1 MGNLSIVIPCFN
13 EADNLNTIYRKL
25 DSLHNL
31 KPDVEIVLVDN
42 GSEDDTPVLMED
54 HLVMRKQF
62 IKLLR
67 IKKNVGYGHGIM
79 EGVRFSSGDVIAWT
93 HADLQ
98 TDPAD
103 VLKAYQTFV
112 THPEYPNCILKGRR
126 VGRNPIDALFT
137 VGMSLISSI
146 LLSVRLSD
154 VNAQPK
160 MFHRR
165 FLEKLPEPPLDFS
178 LDLYLLYQ
186 AKIHNLKILEY
197 PVRFGK
203 RLYGEAKGGGGT
215 LRGKW
220 KLICRTWNYML
231 KLKQNL
237 SS

>member
-1 MGNLSIVIPCFN
+1 MRNLSIVIPCFN
-13 EADNLNTIYRKL
+13 EAENLNTVFRIL
-25 DSLHNL
+25 DSLHKLN
-31 KPDVEIVLVDN
+31 PEVEIVLFDN
-42 GSEDDTPVLMED
+42 GSEDETPLIIED

-62 IKLLR
+62 VKLLR

-126 VGRNPIDALFT
+126 VGRNPIDAFFT
-137 VGMSLISSI
+137 VGMSLLSSI
-146 LLSVRLSD
+146 LLSVWLSD

-220 KLICRTWNYML
+220 KLICRTWNYMI